1 MYVRNSIVYL
11 MLQTSDLDGPPLHPL
26 PLPLRGTSFC
36 LPTCISPVAT
46 FIGYRGNTWSGMLW
60 AMAPGCVGLYVA
72 SLVLHHTVERVR
84 LPRLNLFALLQG
96 DKGTK
101 VKTA

>member
-1 MYVRNSIVYL
+1 
-11 MLQTSDLDGPPLHPL
+11 
-26 PLPLRGTSFC
+26 
-36 LPTCISPVAT
+36 
-46 FIGYRGNTWSGMLW
+46 MLW

-96 DKGTK
+96 GKGTK